1 MLPKFGIS
9 FAVVLVLSACGGGGS
24 GGDDGGNGGDTA
36 VPPVAEPME
45 PVNEQT
51 VCALPD
57 EEVAVQ
63 ATKGIARLY

>member
-1 MLPKFGIS
+1 
-9 FAVVLVLSACGGGGS
+9 
-24 GGDDGGNGGDTA
+24 
-36 VPPVAEPME
+36 ME